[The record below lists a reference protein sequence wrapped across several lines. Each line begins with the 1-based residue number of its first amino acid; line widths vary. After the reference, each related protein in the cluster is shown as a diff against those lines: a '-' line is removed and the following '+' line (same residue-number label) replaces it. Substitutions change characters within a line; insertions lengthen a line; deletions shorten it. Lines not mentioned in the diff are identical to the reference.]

1 MASNLE
7 LLGQRAA
14 QEVQA
19 QVQAHTVLHCTAVLL
34 PSSCRLPAL
43 PGTPRP
49 VVCTRSISWRLLSL
63 ERLLQD
69 PRGPLSPTRELEAKR
84 SPTLLGLHS
93 KGPGQTARADFL
105 LSENIKNYPG
115 SCAVLEEGA
124 QGDSWVSILGDLQSI
139 FGMLWVH
146 QSCQPA
152 EVTSLPSFP
161 IIANTCS
168 GWPPIHTARENLQ
181 HFAFSQP
188 EHWQNPDK

>member
-19 QVQAHTVLHCTAVLL
+19 QVQPHTVLHCKAVLL

-69 PRGPLSPTRELEAKR
+69 PRGPLPPTQRELSFHPWR
-84 SPTLLGLHS
+84 S
-93 KGPGQTARADFL
+93 
-105 LSENIKNYPG
+105 SEHNNPQA
-115 SCAVLEEGA
+115 SWC
-124 QGDSWVSILGDLQSI
+124 SWVL
-139 FGMLWVH
+139 GMLWVH

-152 EVTSLPSFP
+152 EVTSHPSFP